1 MKGAFGLLTRFFG
14 VFFVVLVLIGVKI
27 IWNFG
32 LSKELGWAPYLEPH
46 WALMGT
52 LALIGG
58 QVVLSSIAPD
68 GKAYQFAFD
77 PAVCAGA

>member
-1 MKGAFGLLTRFFG
+1 M
-14 VFFVVLVLIGVKI
+14 LVLIGAKI

-46 WALMGT
+46 WALLAT

-58 QVVLSSIAPD
+58 AMAYSLHRTRAPKPELLD
-68 GKAYQFAFD
+68 
-77 PAVCAGA
+77 AG